1 MSMAGDTGEKRGFG
15 QRGEI
20 LVAIQFALMIGFA
33 LLPVWQPFPGADAM
47 DASGALRG
55 WLAAPFAILAL
66 IFGAFGS
73 VHIRDYLTPLPYP
86 VDHNQ
91 LVQHG
96 VYAIVRHP
104 LYASLLFAG
113 AAWTVYN
120 LSLSHLL
127 GLVVAF
133 LFFDYKA
140 GKEEAW
146 LTERHPEY
154 SDYAQRVKKLIPFVY

>member
-1 MSMAGDTGEKRGFG
+1 MASDDSKKPGFG
-15 QRGEI
+15 ARGEL

-33 LLPVWQPFPGADAM
+33 LLPVWHPGLGADAM
-47 DASGALRG
+47 DASGGLRT
-55 WLAAPFAILAL
+55 WLAAPFALIAL
-66 IFGAFGS
+66 VFGAFGS

-86 VDHNQ
+86 VDHSQ

-96 VYAIVRHP
+96 VYGIVRHP

-113 AAWTVYN
+113 AAWTLYN
-120 LSLSHLL
+120 ASLSHLL
-127 GLVVAF
+127 ALVVAF

-140 GKEEAW
+140 RKEEAW

-154 SDYAQRVKKLIPFVY
+154 VEYAQRVRKLIPFVY